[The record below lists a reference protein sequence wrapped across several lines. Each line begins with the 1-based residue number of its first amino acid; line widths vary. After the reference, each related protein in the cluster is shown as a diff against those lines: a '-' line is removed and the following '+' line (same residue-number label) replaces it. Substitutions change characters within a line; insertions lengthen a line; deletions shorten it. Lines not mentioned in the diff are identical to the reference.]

1 MLKSKKSETQLA
13 TQWTVADLGSFY
25 QQHRSDLVSY
35 ATRLLKSSSKAEEV
49 VQDALIRVLLATP
62 ELKSE
67 VQAFVYMRKTV
78 ENLCLDVFRLEGR
91 QPNLVVLDEATAE
104 IDARLATPDNSEL
117 IAAADDAAII
127 RQALSLLSPAERAA
141 LVMWEMEGRST
152 EEIAR
157 ELGIKESSVRH
168 TVARARASLRR
179 ILSEYVVDEKRGLT
193 ALDLLSTT
201 YKKTLDTAK
210 RSSKAALSLVV
221 LVFAFFGFNN
231 FSDSSTVSVLTPT
244 NKVVLETTS
253 NATEVPIQTEE
264 SVSASGNVDKPTV
277 AKEKVLVES
286 VNAKAAPL
294 WFEGLDKN
302 GVPTGFT
309 VTDSLGTRGT
319 LYINSRDA
327 VITETEL
334 SLAFVS
340 KTVSGA
346 ANIFL
351 NQTITQDSTSLR
363 YASLVSYGR
372 EGRWI
377 PLNAEVLATDIER
390 LGDGNYLLTATL
402 RVKSEVETTI
412 IVPAVAGG
420 RDLVAAPS
428 RVVTRLVLSPDKT
441 KILAQAVQVVEK
453 RTK

>member
-1 MLKSKKSETQLA
+1 MLKSKKSEAQLA
-13 TQWTVADLGSFY
+13 SQWTVADLGSFY
-25 QQHRSDLVSY
+25 QEHRSDLVSY
-35 ATRLLKSSSKAEEV
+35 ASRLLKNSSKAEEV

-62 ELKSE
+62 ELKSQQ
-67 VQAFVYMRKTV
+67 QAFAYMRKTV

-91 QPNLVVLDEATAE
+91 QPNLVVLDDATAE

-168 TVARARASLRR
+168 TVSRARTSLRK
-179 ILSEYVVDEKRGLT
+179 ILSEYLVDEKRGLT

-201 YKKTLDTAK
+201 YRKTVDTAK
-210 RSSKAALSLVV
+210 KSSKAALSLIV
-221 LVFAFFGFNN
+221 LVFAFLGFNN
-231 FSDSSTVSVLTPT
+231 LSDSSTVSVVTQT
-244 NKVVLETTS
+244 NKVVAESSDSGNKESTPTT
-253 NATEVPIQTEE
+253 
-264 SVSASGNVDKPTV
+264 VSASTSSKPEV
-277 AKEKVLVES
+277 ATAKAKVSVES

-294 WFEGLDKN
+294 WFEGLDKA

-309 VTDSLGTRGT
+309 VTDSLGARGT
-319 LYINSRDA
+319 LYLNSRDG

-334 SLAFVS
+334 SLASVA
-340 KTVSGA
+340 KTASGA

-351 NQTITQDSTSLR
+351 NQTITQDSTSVR
-363 YASLVSYGR
+363 YNSLLSFGR

-377 PLNAEVLATDIER
+377 PLNSEVISTEIER

-412 IVPAVAGG
+412 VVPAVAGG